1 MTMDKIWIGI
11 LVSLILLII
20 CWLGYKTSI
29 FEMIRFMTPI
39 YSAILFVCFV
49 FTGVVK
55 QIRKN
60 ISPYCIFA
68 IVNVAIGIGV
78 SVFSIY
84 DLKIHADE
92 WLGGLVG
99 AVLLVYVIP
108 FIMLLLII
116 DFIVW
121 MISKSKK

>member
-1 MTMDKIWIGI
+1 MDKIWIGI
-11 LVSLILLII
+11 LISLIILII

-29 FEMIRFMTPI
+29 FEMIQFMIPI
-39 YSAILFVCFV
+39 YSAILFACFL
-49 FTGVVK
+49 FTVAVK
-55 QIRKN
+55 QIKKN
-60 ISPYCIFA
+60 ISPYCVFA
-68 IVNVAIGIGV
+68 IVNVVIGIGI
-78 SVFSIY
+78 SIFSIY
-84 DLKIHADE
+84 DLKIHSDE

-121 MISKSKK
+121 KISKSKK